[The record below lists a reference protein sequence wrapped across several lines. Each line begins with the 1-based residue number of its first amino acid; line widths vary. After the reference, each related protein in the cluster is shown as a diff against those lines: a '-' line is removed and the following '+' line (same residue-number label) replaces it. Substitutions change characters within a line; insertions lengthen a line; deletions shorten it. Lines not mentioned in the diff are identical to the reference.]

1 MTGYRY
7 CIIGGGIVGLATAL
21 ELLARDPRARLVLI
35 EKESDFGQHQTGHN
49 SGVIHAGIYY
59 QPGSLKARLC
69 REGAI
74 ATKQFCRDNRIPFET
89 CGKLLVATN
98 PLEMERMAALEERA
112 RRNEIAFEPVSAS
125 RLREIEPNIS
135 GLGALLVPATG
146 IVNYRL
152 ICRAMAERLR
162 EIGAAL
168 ILGTRVTAINED
180 ESGVTVQT
188 DTGEIVR
195 TDRLIACAGLQSDRI
210 ARLAGLDATH
220 QIVPF
225 RGEYYTLPESRSGI
239 VRHLIYPIPDPD
251 LPFLGIHLTRMID
264 GRVTV
269 GPNAVLGFAREG
281 YGKGSVSLRDVASML
296 AFPGFWKMARRNLR
310 SGMSEFRNSIFRA
323 RYLEE
328 CRKYCP
334 DLTLDDLRMPG
345 AGIRAQAVLDDGT
358 LVHDF
363 LFLESERMLHVCN
376 APSPAATSAMPIARM
391 IVDKLLAAP
400 VSEGGARVALG

>member
-188 DTGEIVR
+188 DTGETVR